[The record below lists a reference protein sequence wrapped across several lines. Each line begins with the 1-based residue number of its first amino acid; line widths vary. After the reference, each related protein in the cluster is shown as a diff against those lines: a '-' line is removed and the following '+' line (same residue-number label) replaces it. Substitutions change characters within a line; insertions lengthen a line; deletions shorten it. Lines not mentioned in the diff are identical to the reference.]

1 MGMAASQARYIELT
15 ARKTD
20 VEYQGQQINQQR
32 MSLANESAGMFTQMM
47 NLVVPTPPSTEN
59 YTKTL
64 YTFSDGDQ
72 TYSIDNMQQ
81 LTGDPNYNYNV
92 TYHYTDSVYTGI
104 GNTRSDLGV
113 NEIVTTTT
121 TTPVTTTTAYWLT
134 NGTTGANQVQLTQ
147 CTTASTTSTT
157 DVTAITQII
166 SDTGKTTQFAKD
178 YNNLGLGG
186 IYKYTDTSGVTHYY
200 GVTDL
205 NNAYNSGQ
213 GKAVSLTGY
222 YATYLDTNTSLTSKA
237 YVASANSGRYSS
249 IKLANST
256 ATYNLNAT
264 TTTDENAYNNAMNEY
279 EYQQQL
285 YNQQVN
291 TINAK
296 TEIIENEDR
305 TLEMELKQLDTEQQA
320 LQTEMEAVK
329 KVIDKNIEET
339 FKTFGSN

>member
-32 MSLANESAGMFTQMM
+32 MSLANESAGMFTQLM
-47 NLVVPTPPSTEN
+47 NLVVPTPPSTSD
-59 YTKTL
+59 YTTTS

-72 TYSIDNMQQ
+72 TYTIDNMKP

-92 TYHYTDSVYTGI
+92 TYHYTDSVYTGV
-104 GNTRSDLGV
+104 GQTRSDLGV
-113 NEIVTTTT
+113 NKIVTTTS
-121 TTPVTTTTAYWLT
+121 TTPVTTSTVYWLT

-147 CTTASTTSTT
+147 CSAGTTTTT
-157 DVTAITQII
+157 DTTAITQII
-166 SDTGKTTQFAKD
+166 QDTGSSTNFAQD
-178 YNNLGLGG
+178 YANSGLGG
-186 IYKYTDTSGVTHYY
+186 IYRYTDTSGVTHYY
-200 GVTDL
+200 GITDL
-205 NNAYNSGQ
+205 TNAYNSG
-213 GKAVSLTGY
+213 GGYAVALTGY
-222 YATYLDTNTSLTSKA
+222 YATDLNQNTSLTSKA
-237 YVASANSGRYSS
+237 YVQSSNTGRYSS
-249 IKLANST
+249 IQLQNST
-256 ATYNLNAT
+256 GTYNLNAT
-264 TTTDENAYNNAMNEY
+264 TTTNENAYNDAMNEY
-279 EYQQQL
+279 QYQQEL

-291 TINAK
+291 NINAK
-296 TEIIENEDR
+296 TEVIERQDR